1 MNKARQDN
9 KAFTQQSEYD
19 LAETAV
25 LMTTHLFCL
34 RTARSLNIMLWYLDV
49 NLHSNGEGMEE

>member
-1 MNKARQDN
+1 MNEAEQDN
-9 KAFTQQSEYD
+9 KAFTQQGEYD

-34 RTARSLNIMLWYLDV
+34 RTARSLNMLWYLDV
-49 NLHSNGEGMEE
+49 NLHSNGDGMEVR